1 MILCPKEFS
10 TNTTTSVEEPKYCYK
25 TLENKNLL
33 NTYSG
38 EILDYIMV
46 KEKDSTPVNSLI
58 KHNIP
63 VNLRA
68 KMVDWMIEVL
78 SSYKCT
84 E

>member
-1 MILCPKEFS
+1 
-10 TNTTTSVEEPKYCYK
+10 
-25 TLENKNLL
+25 
-33 NTYSG
+33 
-38 EILDYIMV
+38 MV
-46 KEKDSTPVNSLI
+46 REKDSTPVNSLI

-84 E
+84 EQTFFMSVRVMDLFFNKTTK